1 MMEGTEPID
10 ELMRPVL
17 AAIKRHVKNPDAITD
32 IYNRA
37 YEAVMKSMDVNEG
50 DIAVFKNGIRAAER
64 DAKLWQQRAEAAE
77 RENERL
83 RNFYKQAMDVAV
95 SIYAACTY
103 QDEAT
108 AVAGNYG
115 LPKKV
120 WDALDKLIQDAH
132 DLSDH
137 KGEQK

>member
-1 MMEGTEPID
+1 MSDLKPCPFCGNKEGLGMGISGVDSDYVYCQCNTKKIAHGWNLRPIEQ
-10 ELMRPVL
+10 ELM
-17 AAIKRHVKNPDAITD
+17 T
-32 IYNRA
+32 
-37 YEAVMKSMDVNEG
+37 
-50 DIAVFKNGIRAAER
+50 
-64 DAKLWQQRAEAAE
+64 RAEAAE

-83 RNFYKQAMDVAV
+83 TNFYKQAMNVAS

-103 QDEAT
+103 QTEAD
-108 AVAGNYG
+108 AASGNYG

-137 KGEQK
+137 KGEQI